1 MSVTRFGLV
10 FLQDKESRYEKLV
23 CSVNPLLNERVS
35 LRLVASSKESIA
47 TKKKKSRQI
56 YICFQNSTPNLYS
69 GSRKH
74 RVGTV
79 IKIKN
84 SHYWN
89 KSKIS

>member
-35 LRLVASSKESIA
+35 LRLVASSKQSIA
-47 TKKKKSRQI
+47 TKKKILQI